1 MIINYIGQALG
12 AILLGGVFGNI
23 LGDFLGHAM
32 IFRDFSKWKFTKEFK
47 LELIIGLFVLGTIL
61 SIQFK

>member
-23 LGDFLGHAM
+23 LGDFFGHIM
-32 IFRDFSKWKFTKEFK
+32 IVRDFREWKFTKEFK
-47 LELIIGLFVLGTIL
+47 LELMIGLFVLGTIL

>member
-23 LGDFLGHAM
+23 LGDFLDM
-32 IFRDFSKWKFTKEFK
+32 
-47 LELIIGLFVLGTIL
+47 
-61 SIQFK
+61 Q